1 MMIIF
6 SKICTVIEVIGIWE
20 K

>member
-1 MMIIF
+1 MIIF